1 MISPTPQATQIGW
14 FDKLKNSLNLD
25 ALAQKLNLSQYRL
38 LDIALF
44 FGVGFLTGFLWKRYA
59 NYFMAAVIFATL
71 LFIFN
76 QLDLFSFNVNWTKL
90 QECCGVQHPNPDAD
104 ILVMLWQWTKM
115 NVLII
120 ASFVL
125 GFCFGAKVS

>member
-1 MISPTPQATQIGW
+1 MISPTPQAIQMGW

-25 ALAQKLNLSQYRL
+25 TLAQKFNLSQYRL
-38 LDIALF
+38 LDIGLF
-44 FGVGFLTGFLWKRYA
+44 FGIGFLTGFLWKRYA
-59 NYFMAAVIFATL
+59 NYFIAGVIFATF
-71 LFIFN
+71 LFILN
-76 QLDLFSFNVNWTKL
+76 QLDLFSFNVNWLKL
-90 QECCGVQHPNPDAD
+90 QECCGVQQPQADAD
-104 ILVMLWQWTKM
+104 ILVMLWEWIKM

>member
-1 MISPTPQATQIGW
+1 MISQTPQAAQLSW

-25 ALAQKLNLSQYRL
+25 TLAQKLNLSQYRM

-71 LFIFN
+71 LFIFH
-76 QLDLFSFNVNWTKL
+76 QLDLISFGVNWMKL
-90 QECCGVQHPNPDAD
+90 QECCGVQQPNPDAD
-104 ILVMLWQWTKM
+104 ILAMLWQWVKM
-115 NVLII
+115 NILII

-125 GFCFGAKVS
+125 GFSFGAKVS